1 MTFLEVQAL
10 KVGYGDLE
18 VLQGV
23 DLAVDRGELVS
34 LVGANGAGKSTLLN
48 AISRLVETTS
58 GSIKLDGVDVLIK
71 ESHELEQICLIQVQE
86 GRILFPRLSVID
98 NLKLGAYHKE
108 ARAKSEETLE
118 RVHNLLPVLS
128 ARSTQLAGTL
138 SGGEQQMLAIGRAM
152 MALPRLLILD
162 EPSLGLAPKIV
173 AELFDLIKVIRSEGT
188 AILLVE
194 QNVKH
199 ALKISDRG
207 YCLQRGKVVLTGT
220 GAELLAS
227 DDLTS
232 AMLGTYEGK

>member
-1 MTFLEVQAL
+1 
-10 KVGYGDLE
+10 
-18 VLQGV
+18 
-23 DLAVDRGELVS
+23 
-34 LVGANGAGKSTLLN
+34 
-48 AISRLVETTS
+48 
-58 GSIKLDGVDVLIK
+58 
-71 ESHELEQICLIQVQE
+71 
-86 GRILFPRLSVID
+86 
-98 NLKLGAYHKE
+98 
-108 ARAKSEETLE
+108 
-118 RVHNLLPVLS
+118 
-128 ARSTQLAGTL
+128 
-138 SGGEQQMLAIGRAM
+138 

-173 AELFDLIKVIRSEGT
+173 AELFDLIKVIRSEGS